1 MVEGEGEVLNGNNCE
16 TFIGLGEKAGP
27 LTLGGGGP
35 VGEAGEECVRCR
47 VHEGVTVA
55 SLGGLKSCS
64 SPESSRSEGSEP
76 TKSARLTV
84 ERAIESASICI
95 GVSGFYKSSFI
106 QSG

>member
-1 MVEGEGEVLNGNNCE
+1 MDGWNI
-16 TFIGLGEKAGP
+16 TGP

-35 VGEAGEECVRCR
+35 VGVAGEDCKGCR

-84 ERAIESASICI
+84 ERAMESASICI
-95 GVSGFYKSSFI
+95 GVSGFYKSSFVADHFFLKNTHI
-106 QSG
+106 KPKARQM